1 MMLQFQNIQF
11 LYGLAI
17 VIPLFGLFFYVLKWK
32 QKKKQ
37 LLGDERLVNQLTKNY
52 SHTKYKLKNIA
63 IIVVIGLLIISAA
76 NLRKPIAAKGSASK
90 GIDIMIMLDV
100 SKSMLSQDEKP
111 TRLDKAKQLIYQLT
125 NQLQGNRIG
134 FIVFAGQAYLQ
145 MPLTADAT
153 ATKMF
158 VSNATPDAVTMQG
171 TVISDALNL
180 CKASLDVKEK
190 KYKASILIT
199 DGEDHDEKAL
209 EAAKTLADNGV
220 VLHTVGVGSVE
231 GTPIMETGTEDYK
244 RDNNGQTIITKLN
257 QNLLQQLSKET
268 GGTYHQLTNISDVSN
283 QLLNTINA
291 METKAIGN
299 AGGQK
304 EYQSFYMIF
313 LAVALILLL
322 AESFISEKKLQ
333 LN

>member
-1 MMLQFQNIQF
+1 MLQFQNIEF
-11 LYGLAI
+11 LYGLAMI
-17 VIPLFGLFFYVLKWK
+17 IPLVGLFFYVLKWK
-32 QKKKQ
+32 QKKKR

-52 SHTKYKLKNIA
+52 SHKKYKLKIIGIIIA
-63 IIVVIGLLIISAA
+63 ISLLIISAA
-76 NLRKPIAAKGSASK
+76 NLRKPLAVKGSGSK
-90 GIDIMIMLDV
+90 GIDVMIMLDV

-111 TRLDKAKQLIYQLT
+111 SRLDKAKQLIYQLT

-145 MPLTADAT
+145 MPLTADAV

-158 VSNATPDAVTMQG
+158 VSNASPDAINVQG

-190 KYKASILIT
+190 KYKAAILIT

-209 EAAKTLADNGV
+209 DAAKALADNGV
-220 VLHTVGVGSVE
+220 VLHTIGVGSVE
-231 GTPIMETGTEDYK
+231 GTPIREAGTNDYK
-244 RDNNGQTIITKLN
+244 RDISGQTIITKLN
-257 QNLLQQLSKET
+257 QDLLQQLSKET
-268 GGTYHQLTNISDVSN
+268 GGTYHHLTNTSEVSN
-283 QLLNTINA
+283 QLVNTLNA

-299 AGGQK
+299 AGGHQD
-304 EYQSFYMIF
+304 YQSFYIIF
-313 LAVALILLL
+313 LLL
-322 AESFISEKKLQ
+322 ALVLLLTESFISEKKLQ